1 MSPFSSESKRSLQ
14 NHVFYI
20 VVFAIQ
26 VMRRLNLA
34 HRSALATDEQRF
46 SCREVAASAASI
58 EPKRECSYNIFDF

>member
-20 VVFAIQ
+20 VVFSVQI
-26 VMRRLNLA
+26 MRRLNLT
-34 HRSALATDEQRF
+34 HRSAFTTNEQRF
-46 SCREVAASAASI
+46 RGREVAASAASI